1 MPQISFDRRGS
12 GPPIVLVHG
21 LGSRWQVFAPILDR
35 LAGSN
40 EVIAVDLPGFGDS
53 PLLAG
58 VRPGPRGY
66 AEWLAGWLA
75 DEGIT
80 RPHVVGSSMGGG
92 IALELGRAGVASGVT
107 AFSPVGFYGPA
118 GRRWTQGLL
127 TTLRAVGRVAGPV
140 GDRLL
145 DHPAGR
151 TVLLSTMFGRPAAVD
166 PAAARLDLAGL
177 VGATAFAA
185 ARDDFAEYTLSAADD
200 PGGLDGIPVTIAWG
214 TRDVVLIHRTQSAT
228 ARRVLPRARH
238 LDLPG
243 CGHLPFSDDPAA
255 CARIVHDDV
264 AAGAATGEDLP

>member
-21 LGSRWQVFAPILDR
+21 LGSRWQIFAPILDR
-35 LAGSN
+35 LAGSH
-40 EVIAVDLPGFGDS
+40 EVIAVDLPGFGAS
-53 PLLAG
+53 PLLDG

-66 AEWLAGWLA
+66 ARWLTGWLA
-75 DEGIT
+75 DNDIT

-92 IALELGRAGVASGVT
+92 IALELGRAGIASGVT

-118 GRRWTQGLL
+118 GRRWTQSML
-127 TTLRAVGRVAGPV
+127 TTLRAFGTVAGPV

-145 DHPAGR
+145 DHRAGR
-151 TVLLSTMFGRPAAVD
+151 VALLAAMFGHPGSVD

-177 VGATAFAA
+177 VGATGFAA
-185 ARDDFAEYTLSAADD
+185 ARDDFANYTLTAADD
-200 PGGLDGIPVTIAWG
+200 PGALDGIPVTIAWG

-255 CARIVHDDV
+255 CARIVEDDV
-264 AAGAATGEDLP
+264 AAGAAAGEDLA